1 MYVKTFLKNY
11 FCIKQKKSNNIL
23 NMIIREVFV
32 CNLSLQNSNL
42 YEKQM
47 NISVD
52 NSIVDYAT
60 PKYVFILE
68 NIKEVHRKNIV

>member
-1 MYVKTFLKNY
+1 
-11 FCIKQKKSNNIL
+11 
-23 NMIIREVFV
+23 MIIREVFV